1 MRATVLVSLFSA
13 LGAIAAPAT
22 TQVLTPKG
30 YRSASNAVEVP
41 AGGKIVHVND
51 TNLHV
56 LDAEGT
62 VVHVASKA
70 ATATSSAVAPE
81 ETGWVAFASWLN
93 TGAAIGSFKAT
104 WSVPPAPANFDG
116 QTLFLF
122 NSIEPATFDAIMQ
135 PVLQYGGSAAGGGE
149 YWAVANWYLYGDN
162 TFFTTPVEVS
172 VGQQLVGE
180 VQLVGTSGSTYN
192 YNSAFTNLDIT
203 SLTVDGGEELQWAT
217 ITLETYSTTSSSD
230 YPTGSTVFSAINL
243 ELSNGQFPSID
254 WAVQSDPSDGI
265 TTTVNVEGST
275 SAEITITY

>member
-1 MRATVLVSLFSA
+1 MRAAILVSLFAA
-13 LGAIAAPAT
+13 LRAIAAPAT

-30 YRSASNAVEVP
+30 FRSASNAVEVP
-41 AGGKIVHVND
+41 AGGKIVHVNE

-56 LDAEGT
+56 LDSEGA
-62 VVHVASKA
+62 VVHVASKTSA
-70 ATATSSAVAPE
+70 AVVPE
-81 ETGWVAFASWLN
+81 ETGWVAYASFLN

-104 WSVPPAPANFDG
+104 WSVPPVPANFDG

-162 TFFTTPVEVS
+162 TFFTTPVQVNP
-172 VGQQLVGE
+172 GQQLVGE
-180 VQLVGTSGSTYN
+180 VGLVGTSGNTYN
-192 YNSAFTNLDIT
+192 YNSAFTNLDVP

-217 ITLETYSTTSSSD
+217 ITLETYSTTSSRD
-230 YPTGSTVFSAINL
+230 YPTGSTVFSGINL
-243 ELSNGQFPSID
+243 ELSNGQFPSIN

>member
-1 MRATVLVSLFSA
+1 MRAALLVSLFAA
-13 LGAIAAPAT
+13 LRAIAAPAT

-41 AGGKIVHVND
+41 AGGKIVHIDDNS
-51 TNLHV
+51 LHV

-70 ATATSSAVAPE
+70 ATTTSSAVAPE
-81 ETGWVAFASWLN
+81 ETGWVAFASFLN

-104 WSVPPAPANFDG
+104 WNVPPAPANFDG

-162 TFFTTPVEVS
+162 TFFTTPVQVS
-172 VGQQLVGE
+172 SGQQLVGE

-192 YNSAFTNLDIT
+192 YNSAFTNLDVA

-217 ITLETYSTTSSSD
+217 ITLETYSTTSSRD
-230 YPTGSTVFSAINL
+230 YPTGSTVFSGINL
-243 ELSNGQFPSID
+243 ELSNGQFPSIN

-275 SAEITITY
+275 SAEITTTY

>member
-1 MRATVLVSLFSA
+1 MRAAILVSLFAA
-13 LGAIAAPAT
+13 LRAIAAPTT

-30 YRSASNAVEVP
+30 FRSASNAVEVP
-41 AGGKIVHVND
+41 AGGKIVHVNEA
-51 TNLHV
+51 NLHV
-56 LDAEGT
+56 LDSEGA
-62 VVHVASKA
+62 VVHVASK
-70 ATATSSAVAPE
+70 TSSWIAPE
-81 ETGWVAFASWLN
+81 ETGWVAYASFLN

-162 TFFTTPVEVS
+162 TFFTTPVQVNP
-172 VGQQLVGE
+172 GQQLVGE
-180 VQLVGTSGSTYN
+180 VGLVGTSGNTYN
-192 YNSAFTNLDIT
+192 YNSAFTNLDVP

-217 ITLETYSTTSSSD
+217 ITLETYSTTSSRD
-230 YPTGSTVFSAINL
+230 YPTGSTVFSGINL
-243 ELSNGQFPSID
+243 ELSNGQFPSIN